1 MFMGYLRK
9 MRLNQESERHPFI
22 HMNPLS
28 RNPETA
34 PAMPI
39 MWGGGGGGGGE
50 DGCLGMYINQH
61 FNYASAKALTR
72 HCSLSLRMCV

>member
-9 MRLNQESERHPFI
+9 MRLNQESEPHPFI

-28 RNPETA
+28 RNPGTA

-39 MWGGGGGGGGE
+39 MWRGGG

-61 FNYASAKALTR
+61 LTMR
-72 HCSLSLRMCV
+72 VRRL